1 MSVPRARAPRAYTW
15 GVLAC
20 GLALCGC
27 FHNSGIDSRPARPTE
42 RVNVGYGTQS
52 REQTGGSVESATVD
66 ESSDRQTGRPEEIFA
81 GRFPSVRLFRDPSGG
96 LVVSIRGSALWS
108 ANNQPLYVVDGLP
121 VQVTPGRGL
130 DWLVPEQIARIVVL
144 KDPTE
149 TSMYGGRGANGVILI
164 TTKGP

>member
-1 MSVPRARAPRAYTW
+1 MSVSRARATRAYIL

-20 GLALCGC
+20 GLAVGGC
-27 FHNSGIDSRPARPTE
+27 YHNSGIAPRPARPTQ

-52 REQTGGSVESATVD
+52 TEQTGGSVESATVD
-66 ESSDRQTGRPEEIFA
+66 ESSDRQTGRPEEILA
-81 GRFPSVRLFRDPSGG
+81 GRFPSVRLFRDPAGG

-108 ANNQPLYVVDGLP
+108 ASNQPLYVVDGLP

-144 KDPTE
+144 KDPAE